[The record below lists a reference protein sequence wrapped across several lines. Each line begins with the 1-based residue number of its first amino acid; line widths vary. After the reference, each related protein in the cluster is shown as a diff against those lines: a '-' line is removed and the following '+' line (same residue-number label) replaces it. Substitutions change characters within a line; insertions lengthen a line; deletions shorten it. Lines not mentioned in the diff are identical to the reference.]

1 MPGPDEGRQRK
12 MVSLELTLELEEF
25 LQQHP
30 FSSWAPDLQFQLGK
44 ACQLRSSYSKAIRY
58 YTRAWDA
65 TKDSDQFPAR
75 KIALDSAGPLA
86 KLLALTG
93 RLEELDALQLEARA
107 RGKVPP
113 SSDWLWAS
121 EMAAF
126 ARKHPTDSYKCGL
139 YCLDQLG
146 RLTQPDKYRPADVLE
161 TESSVKGFTAADLIA
176 VGQKAGLAVH
186 AVQLEDFSELP
197 VPCVVHL
204 IADHF
209 VVVRERR
216 GDFYEVL
223 DPVAYGPRWLIAAE
237 LAEEASGCLLLS

>member
-1 MPGPDEGRQRK
+1 MRKAVMNSMLISTLPRFRSHWIEQSWIWCAVLQVVLLADQPPAKLAPQSTPAKTAQTVAATSGSPIEQVALASVRAHFGTQPLRAMSDWAIDDDEAVQLQQIFAAAQSAYASIVPGPDEGRQRK

-93 RLEELDALQLEARA
+93 RLEELD
-107 RGKVPP
+107 
-113 SSDWLWAS
+113 
-121 EMAAF
+121 
-126 ARKHPTDSYKCGL
+126 
-139 YCLDQLG
+139 
-146 RLTQPDKYRPADVLE
+146 
-161 TESSVKGFTAADLIA
+161 
-176 VGQKAGLAVH
+176 
-186 AVQLEDFSELP
+186 
-197 VPCVVHL
+197 
-204 IADHF
+204 
-209 VVVRERR
+209 
-216 GDFYEVL
+216 
-223 DPVAYGPRWLIAAE
+223 
-237 LAEEASGCLLLS
+237 